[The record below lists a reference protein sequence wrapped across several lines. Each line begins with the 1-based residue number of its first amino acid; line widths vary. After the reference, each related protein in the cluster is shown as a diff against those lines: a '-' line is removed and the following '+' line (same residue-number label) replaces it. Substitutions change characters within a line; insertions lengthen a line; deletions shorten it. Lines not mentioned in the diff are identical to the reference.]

1 MSEIRESSR
10 HFMEIECECALTG
23 ATCLFR
29 SPDASVQDCRKCN
42 VPIVHAIEGLI
53 EELRWSGHD
62 SA

>member
-29 SPDASVQDCRKCN
+29 SPDTSVQDCRKCN

-53 EELRWSGHD
+53 EELRRSGHD

>member
-29 SPDASVQDCRKCN
+29 SPDTSVQDCRKCN

-53 EELRWSGHD
+53 EELRRPGHD